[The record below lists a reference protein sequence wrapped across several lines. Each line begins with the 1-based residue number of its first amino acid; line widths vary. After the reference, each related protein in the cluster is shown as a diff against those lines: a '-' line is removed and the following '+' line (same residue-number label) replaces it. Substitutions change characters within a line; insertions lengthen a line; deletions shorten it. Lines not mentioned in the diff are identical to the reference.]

1 MVSVKVL
8 VVSVLASIAS
18 EKVASTLVVIGAFV
32 APSAGTTLLTAG
44 AVASMV
50 RLSALEAE
58 EVFPAASFAVAVIEW
73 VPSLRVLLG
82 VKLQLPALSAVV
94 VPSEVL
100 PS

>member
-1 MVSVKVL
+1 VKVL
-8 VVSVLASIAS
+8 VVSVLGSIAS
-18 EKVASTLVVIGAFV
+18 EKVASTLAVAATPV
-32 APSAGTTLLTAG
+32 APSAGATLLTVG

-58 EVFPAASFAVAVIEW
+58 EVFPAASLAVAVIEW
-73 VPSLRVLLG
+73 VPSLRALLG

-94 VPSEVL
+94 VPSDVL